1 MIKITNA
8 CSFPSLV
15 PLWGICSTETH
26 VAEESYSLWPWWNWK
41 TDHPPVGSSS
51 SHTTGT
57 KQLQRVGKLSM
68 CCCVQAGNY
77 VDGIQLLVRGQ
88 RQDGGKG
95 AANMLSA
102 WRNHPG
108 GKHRGDWGR
117 SRLTELCPL
126 VSEQCEWTTRLIK
139 EIDVFRQPLGC
150 PDPGD

>member
-1 MIKITNA
+1 MFLSIISSTLRNLFYRDT
-8 CSFPSLV
+8 CSWGELFIMALMKLENWPSTSGEQL
-15 PLWGICSTETH
+15 LSHNGNQAT
-26 VAEESYSLWPWWNWK
+26 AE
-41 TDHPPVGSSS
+41 
-51 SHTTGT
+51 
-57 KQLQRVGKLSM
+57 RVGKLSM
-68 CCCVQAGNY
+68 CCCVQAGNH